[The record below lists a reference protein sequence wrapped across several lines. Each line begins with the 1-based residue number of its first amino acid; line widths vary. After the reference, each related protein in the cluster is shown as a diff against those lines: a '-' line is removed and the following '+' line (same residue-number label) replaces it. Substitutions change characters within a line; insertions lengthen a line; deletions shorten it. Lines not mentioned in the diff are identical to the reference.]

1 MEYCSCDF
9 CLTNYNEFSKWS
21 VSKLKDFCK
30 TNKMKGYST
39 KRLKDDL
46 VQFIVVSLK
55 REKRNQEVKDE
66 IATNKIRE
74 ETKKRNEIYD
84 EELSLILSEFP
95 KTYTMSNKIQITNEI
110 FEIITDCRVYLPCLD
125 DIINVRFIFG
135 KKLIMLVKYH
145 NLYVPICI
153 TPTMFFSYISNQKLF
168 FKPYCLKKIFYKCAR
183 GPYRNILTS
192 NL

>member
-1 MEYCSCDF
+1 MENCNCEF
-9 CLTNYNEFSKWS
+9 CMTNYDQFSQMK
-21 VSKLKDFCK
+21 VSSLKNFCK
-30 TNKMKGYST
+30 TSKLKGYST
-39 KRLKDDL
+39 KRTKVEL

-55 REKRNQEVKDE
+55 KEKRAQEQQNQKN
-66 IATNKIRE
+66 II
-74 ETKKRNEIYD
+74 KRNESKERDRIYD

-95 KTYTMSNKIQITNEI
+95 KTHTMSSKIQITREI
-110 FEIITDCRVYLPCLD
+110 FQIITNCQLYLPCLD

-135 KKLIMLVKYH
+135 KKLIMLVKHH
-145 NLYVPICI
+145 NLYIPTCI

-183 GPYRNILTS
+183 GPFRKILTS

>member
-1 MEYCSCDF
+1 MENCNCDF
-9 CLTNYNEFSKWS
+9 CMTNYNEFSKWR
-21 VSKLKDFCK
+21 VSELKDFCK
-30 TNKMKGYST
+30 NNKMKGYST

-46 VQFIVVSLK
+46 VHFIVVSLK

-66 IATNKIRE
+66 IEINKIRE
-74 ETKKRNEIYD
+74 NKKRNEIYD

-95 KTYTMSNKIQITNEI
+95 KTYTMSNKIQITKEI
-110 FEIITDCRVYLPCLD
+110 FEIITSYGVYLPCLD
-125 DIINVRFIFG
+125 DILNVRFIFG
-135 KKLIMLVKYH
+135 KNLIMLVKHYD
-145 NLYVPICI
+145 LYIPICI